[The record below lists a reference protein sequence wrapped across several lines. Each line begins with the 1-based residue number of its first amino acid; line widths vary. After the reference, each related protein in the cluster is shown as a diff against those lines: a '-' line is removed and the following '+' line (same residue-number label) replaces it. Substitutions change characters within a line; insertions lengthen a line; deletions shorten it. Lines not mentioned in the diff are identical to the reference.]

1 MRTAAG
7 GKIIT
12 QSVFRQLFY
21 QHLMQLNRQFKGAV
35 LVFIGAMSYGI
46 LATIVKYAN
55 NLGIHTSV
63 LTFMQAFAGFVL
75 LTLLA
80 QTIRSKEQ
88 KRPSSP
94 LKLIFFGSSFGMT
107 SIFYYLSI
115 QYIPV
120 SMGIIL
126 LMQSIWMGV
135 VLEAILQKKVPG
147 TVKILATLTILAG
160 TLLATNIFF
169 ESAAINWKGILLGML
184 AASSYT
190 VSIYASSNIET
201 GTNSIIRSQY
211 FVLGALIFVTA
222 YWNMDI
228 VTYFVAK
235 DAFFWGTI
243 LALFGTVIPPL
254 LFTRGIPL
262 VGIGIGAIIAAVEIP
277 VSILSAYL
285 VLGERINLYQWMGVL
300 IILISVV
307 LVNKPKK

>member
-1 MRTAAG
+1 M
-7 GKIIT
+7 K
-12 QSVFRQLFY
+12 QQNQQL
-21 QHLMQLNRQFKGAV
+21 KGAA

-63 LTFMQAFAGFVL
+63 LTFMQAFVGFVL

-80 QTIRSKEQ
+80 QTVKKTKAEQ
-88 KRPSSP
+88 KTSKF
-94 LKLIFFGSSFGMT
+94 KLILFGTSFGMT

-120 SMGIIL
+120 SLGIIL

-135 VLEAILQKKVPG
+135 LLEAILQRKFPTLQKFIG
-147 TVKILATLTILAG
+147 TIIILFG

-169 ESAAINWKGILLGML
+169 ESATINWKGIALGML
-184 AASSYT
+184 AATSYT
-190 VSIYASSNIET
+190 ISLFASSNIET
-201 GTNSIIRSQY
+201 QTNSIIRSQY
-211 FVLGALIFVTA
+211 FVLGAVLFVLA
-222 YWNMDI
+222 YWNKDI
-228 VTYFVAK
+228 VTYFVAS

-277 VSILSAYL
+277 VSILSAHL
-285 VLGERINLYQWMGVL
+285 VLDERINVYQWLGVV
-300 IILISVV
+300 IILVSVV
-307 LVNKPKK
+307 LVNLPTQKNK

>member
-1 MRTAAG
+1 M
-7 GKIIT
+7 K
-12 QSVFRQLFY
+12 QQNQQL
-21 QHLMQLNRQFKGAV
+21 KGAI

-63 LTFMQAFAGFVL
+63 LTFMQVFVGFIL
-75 LTLLA
+75 LTALA
-80 QTIRSKEQ
+80 QSVKKSERTIKTSK
-88 KRPSSP
+88 
-94 LKLIFFGSSFGMT
+94 LKLILFGTSFGMT

-120 SMGIIL
+120 SLGIIL

-135 VLEAILQKKVPG
+135 VLEALLQRKFPNSRKLIG
-147 TVKILATLTILAG
+147 TVIILFG

-169 ESAAINWKGILLGML
+169 ESATINWKGIALGML
-184 AASSYT
+184 AATSYT
-190 VSIYASSNIET
+190 VSLFASSNIET
-201 GTNSIIRSQY
+201 QTNSIIRSQY
-211 FVLGALIFVTA
+211 FMLGAVLFVVA
-222 YWNMDI
+222 YWNKDV
-228 VTYFVAK
+228 VTHFVAS

-277 VSILSAYL
+277 VSIFSAHL
-285 VLGERINLYQWMGVL
+285 VLDERINGYQWLGVL

-307 LVNKPKK
+307 LVNLPQKKR

>member
-1 MRTAAG
+1 
-7 GKIIT
+7 
-12 QSVFRQLFY
+12 
-21 QHLMQLNRQFKGAV
+21 MQLNQQFKGAV

-63 LTFMQAFAGFVL
+63 LTFMQAFVGFVL

-80 QTIRSKEQ
+80 QTVKPNAQRQ
-88 KRPSSP
+88 PPSR
-94 LKLIFFGSSFGMT
+94 LKLIFFGTSFGMT

-135 VLEAILQKKVPG
+135 VLEAILQKKIPG
-147 TVKILATLTILAG
+147 TVKILATFTILAG

-169 ESAAINWKGILLGML
+169 ESATINWKGIMLGML

-190 VSIYASSNIET
+190 VSIYASSNVET
-201 GTNSIIRSQY
+201 GTNSIIRSRY
-211 FVLGALIFVTA
+211 FVLGALIFVTT
-222 YWNMDI
+222 YWNVDI

-277 VSILSAYL
+277 VSILSAHL
-285 VLGERINLYQWMGVL
+285 VLDERITVFQWTGVV
-300 IILISVV
+300 IILLSVV
-307 LVNKPKK
+307 VVNKPKK

>member
-1 MRTAAG
+1 
-7 GKIIT
+7 
-12 QSVFRQLFY
+12 
-21 QHLMQLNRQFKGAV
+21 MQLNQQFKGAV

-80 QTIRSKEQ
+80 QTVKSNEQ
-88 KRPSSP
+88 RQPPSR
-94 LKLIFFGSSFGMT
+94 LKLIFFGTSFGMT

-135 VLEAILQKKVPG
+135 VLEAILQKKIPG
-147 TVKILATLTILAG
+147 TVKILATLTILTG

-169 ESAAINWKGILLGML
+169 ESATINWKGIMLGML

-277 VSILSAYL
+277 VSILSAHL
-285 VLGERINLYQWMGVL
+285 VLDERITVFQWTGVV
-300 IILISVV
+300 IILLSVV
-307 LVNKPKK
+307 VVNLPRRKK